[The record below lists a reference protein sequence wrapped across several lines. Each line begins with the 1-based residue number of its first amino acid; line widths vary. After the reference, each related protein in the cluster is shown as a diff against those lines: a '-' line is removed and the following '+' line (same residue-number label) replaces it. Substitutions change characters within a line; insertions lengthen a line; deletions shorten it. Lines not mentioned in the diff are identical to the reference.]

1 MFPEVR
7 KLSHLGIDMM
17 PRRSTLSDA
26 NARRPQEVFESTYRD
41 LYATYKG
48 ELSSDSRKRQV
59 PKWLD
64 RLQIIDSTTITL
76 FSDLLFKGVGRHP
89 KTGRKKG
96 GIKVHANIHA
106 NEGVPSDI
114 RFTSAATNDSFMLV
128 PSNYAAGDILAI
140 DRAYIDYAKFEEL
153 SKRGVTYVTKMK
165 KSLVYTVES
174 DRMYMSPAGL
184 MEYREQHVTFTKHV
198 KDGED
203 IVHHA
208 RIVTYV
214 DIKKTR
220 ARLVSLL
227 TNDMEMGV
235 EDIVAIYRKRWEIEL
250 LFKQLKQNFPLR
262 YFYGESA
269 NAIKIQIW
277 VTLIA
282 NLLLMVIQKRIK
294 RTWSFSGLATM
305 FRIMLMYYVN
315 CYTFFEEPEKD
326 WLAILKTTDPSPLEP
341 TLFD

>member
-1 MFPEVR
+1 M
-7 KLSHLGIDMM
+7 
-17 PRRSTLSDA
+17 
-26 NARRPQEVFESTYRD
+26 
-41 LYATYKG
+41 
-48 ELSSDSRKRQV
+48 

-64 RLQIIDSTTITL
+64 RLQIIDSTTVTL
-76 FSDLLFKGVGRHP
+76 FSDMLFKGVGRHP

-153 SKRGVTYVTKMK
+153 TKRGVTYVTKMK

-174 DRMYMSPAGL
+174 DRIYMSQTGL
-184 MEYREQHVTFTKHV
+184 MEYREQSVTFSKHV

-208 RIVTYV
+208 RIITYV

-220 ARLVSLL
+220 VRLVSLL
-227 TNDMEMGV
+227 TNDMEMEA

-262 YFYGESA
+262 HFYGESS

-294 RTWSFSGLATM
+294 R
-305 FRIMLMYYVN
+305 RYCPQKCV
-315 CYTFFEEPEKD
+315 
-326 WLAILKTTDPSPLEP
+326 
-341 TLFD
+341 